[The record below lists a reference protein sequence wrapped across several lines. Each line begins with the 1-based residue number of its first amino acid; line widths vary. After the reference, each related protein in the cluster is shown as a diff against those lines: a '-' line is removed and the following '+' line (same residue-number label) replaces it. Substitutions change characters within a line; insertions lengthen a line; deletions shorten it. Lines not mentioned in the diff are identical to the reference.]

1 MRERRL
7 VREEHLMAH
16 GRQIADQNLGAF
28 LAWVVGN
35 ADLDSQTQRENG
47 VARLDGTRP
56 CATVARKVWSQGT
69 RQRPFWYADT
79 HASEA
84 RRPEAGSRAVGARKT
99 QETARRRKHA

>member
-16 GRQIADQNLGAF
+16 GRQIAEQNLGAF

-56 CATVARKVWSQGT
+56 CATVARKVMESGDPAT
-69 RQRPFWYADT
+69 
-79 HASEA
+79 
-84 RRPEAGSRAVGARKT
+84 AVLVCRHARKRSA
-99 QETARRRKHA
+99 QA